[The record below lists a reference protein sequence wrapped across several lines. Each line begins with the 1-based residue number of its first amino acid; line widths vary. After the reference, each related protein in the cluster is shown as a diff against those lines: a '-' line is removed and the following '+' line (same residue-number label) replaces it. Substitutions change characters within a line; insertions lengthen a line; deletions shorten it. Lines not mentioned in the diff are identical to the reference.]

1 MNIVRTVISTA
12 WIVLS
17 LAIGLD
23 AAPTVHCGAGLGT
36 QFNLEPAPNAVPQQL
51 EAVDFIPNRVALNE
65 DLVVGS
71 AFDSRGV
78 TFAAANATTPNWD
91 ASVGGYYVRRS
102 SAAGCAPQFEGGL
115 PVIEAGGNGFTS
127 NGGVAV
133 AADPVR
139 AAFFVAD
146 LRFSTADSGFSAI
159 GLFRASSATLLNL
172 TLCPN
177 GTHTAAQAKACWT
190 KTPPAVI
197 DPIPTVG
204 EFNALDYPSIA
215 VDERANGSGTGSGD
229 VYVAFEGG
237 NGQDGVVCQPG
248 LVHQQSLLQR
258 TRNHQREGRERG
270 LQRNRRRIRS
280 SAARWEDYGHLSGS
294 DR

>member
-23 AAPTVHCGAGLGT
+23 ATPILHCGAGLGT
-36 QFNLEPAPNAVPQQL
+36 QFNLEPAVNAVPQQL
-51 EAVDFIPNRVALNE
+51 EAVDFIPNGVALNE
-65 DLVVGS
+65 DLVVGG
-71 AFDSRGV
+71 AFDSRGI

-146 LRFSTADSGFSAI
+146 RLISCFLGDFVEPHSVPERYAHRGAGEVLLDKKPSGRDRSDSF
-159 GLFRASSATLLNL
+159 
-172 TLCPN
+172 
-177 GTHTAAQAKACWT
+177 
-190 KTPPAVI
+190 
-197 DPIPTVG
+197 
-204 EFNALDYPSIA
+204 
-215 VDERANGSGTGSGD
+215 
-229 VYVAFEGG
+229 
-237 NGQDGVVCQPG
+237 
-248 LVHQQSLLQR
+248 
-258 TRNHQREGRERG
+258 
-270 LQRNRRRIRS
+270 RRRI
-280 SAARWEDYGHLSGS
+280 
-294 DR
+294 